1 MPDSTSQPVS
11 AAAHADAEW
20 RVDKSLP
27 RALARVLSLDD
38 FEEPARRYLP
48 RPMFGYVSGGAETNA
63 SLRANRAQFD
73 EIELSPRVLVDV
85 SARTAKTELFG
96 RGYAAPFGIA
106 PMGGTSM
113 AAFRG
118 DLVLAR
124 AAAAAGIPMIMSG
137 ASLTRLEDVRAAGAT
152 AWFQAYLPGET
163 GPITRLLE
171 RVARSGFDT
180 LVLTVD
186 VPVSANRENNARS
199 GFSRPLRPTPRLAW
213 ESALK
218 PRWLFGMFL
227 RTLLVDGMPHFENMG
242 ARIPLITRA
251 SRGDGERDRLA
262 WTHLELMRRL
272 WKGRLVLKGVLAPED
287 ARIARESGVDGVIV
301 SNHGGRQLDGA
312 LAPLRALPAV
322 VAQAGGM
329 TVMMDGGIRRG
340 TDVLKALAL
349 GAQFVFVGRPFLYAA
364 AIGGEAGV
372 RHGIR
377 LLSEEIERDMALLGI
392 TRLSEMTRERIRPRT
407 ASFT

>member
-1 MPDSTSQPVS
+1 
-11 AAAHADAEW
+11 
-20 RVDKSLP
+20 
-27 RALARVLSLDD
+27 
-38 FEEPARRYLP
+38 
-48 RPMFGYVSGGAETNA
+48 MFGYVSGGAETNA

-85 SARTAKTELFG
+85 SARTAKTTLFG
-96 RGYAAPFGIA
+96 RGYDAPFGIA

-113 AAFRG
+113 AAYRG
-118 DLVLAR
+118 DIVLAR
-124 AAAAAGIPMIMSG
+124 AAAETRIPMIMSG
-137 ASLTRLEDVRAAGAT
+137 ASLTRLEEVRAAGST
-152 AWFQAYLPGET
+152 AWFQAYLPGEP
-163 GPITRLLE
+163 GPITRLVD
-171 RVARSGFDT
+171 RVARAGFDT

-186 VPVSANRENNARS
+186 VPVSANRENNVRS
-199 GFSRPLRPTPRLAW
+199 GFSRPLRPTARLAW
-213 ESALK
+213 ESAIK

-227 RTLLVDGMPHFENMG
+227 RTVLVDGMPHFENMG

-322 VAQAGGM
+322 VEQAGGRSEEH
-329 TVMMDGGIRRG
+329 TSELQSQSNLVC
-340 TDVLKALAL
+340 
-349 GAQFVFVGRPFLYAA
+349 
-364 AIGGEAGV
+364 
-372 RHGIR
+372 R
-377 LLSEEIERDMALLGI
+377 LLLEKKKRYSNDDSARMHKGSTVAL
-392 TRLSEMTRERIRPRT
+392 REKTVKVSRCDAKLT
-407 ASFT
+407 GLAH